1 MISIRHRNERGHA
14 DHGWLDT
21 YHTFSFDTYYD
32 AHYIHA
38 FERPDRDAIP
48 CARPDMMQHAH
59 TGSNRKAETEVE
71 SNQKAL
77 NAVDPAFEHSATCR
91 RVQRVPD
98 GGAINFGAL

>member
-1 MISIRHRNERGHA
+1 MPIMA
-14 DHGWLDT
+14 GWTRTTRFRLIPTTTRTTYTRSNGQIATQFPVLDR
-21 YHTFSFDTYYD
+21 S
-32 AHYIHA
+32 
-38 FERPDRDAIP
+38 
-48 CARPDMMQHAH
+48 MMQHAH